1 MVKLIKLKK
10 NPKCVYREREKERE
24 REKKNREKTMFFF
37 IFCEKKRTP
46 AKIKNK
52 IK

>member
-1 MVKLIKLKK
+1 MTSDRHTLLAEA
-10 NPKCVYREREKERE
+10 NAQRE
-24 REKKNREKTMFFF
+24 NNVFF
-37 IFCEKKRTP
+37 IFCEEKRTP